1 MFPKR
6 SMGFGL
12 KIKRGLAAFAVLLMC
27 AVQYGCAAY
36 DNFASG
42 FMDEASPDG
51 AFRIG
56 VFEPLTGKDKES
68 GQLERIGIELAHS
81 LYPDVLGRPIELIVS
96 DNRSDIGEARAAA
109 EYLADKGVCI
119 ALGSYRSTLSLAG
132 GEVFSERGIPA
143 ISITNANPL
152 VTNTNEYYFRVR
164 YVEAFQGVA
173 AAKYAAEE
181 LQAGSAAIM
190 REIDNDYAEA
200 LCQSFS
206 DKFISLTGNGEA
218 ITHTSDYE
226 AGTADFAA
234 ELNAIKETG
243 TSVIFVPSSAE
254 AALEI
259 ARQADA
265 LGIGAIFLGT
275 DLWEESEALLKATDS
290 AVLSRMAFSSDY
302 GQNAEQSEL
311 ATIFTRAYKE
321 KFGSDGEPDHAVA
334 LGFDAYMLARD
345 AIERAGE
352 NAGAGAVRG
361 ALASTKSYP
370 GVSGNI
376 TFDEN
381 GDPIKSVS
389 IMRPIDG
396 KFVNIYTAEPN
407 WGPVPPEGP
416 EEADE

>member
-1 MFPKR
+1 
-6 SMGFGL
+6 MGFGL
-12 KIKRGLAAFAVLLMC
+12 KIRRGLAVFAVLLMC
-27 AVQYGCAAY
+27 AAQYGCAAY
-36 DNFASG
+36 DSFTSK
-42 FMDEASPDG
+42 FMDEDAPDG
-51 AFRIG
+51 SVYRIG

-68 GQLERIGIELAHS
+68 GGLERIGIELAYR
-81 LYPDVLGRPIELIVS
+81 LYPDVLGKPIELIIS

-109 EYLADKGVCI
+109 EYLADKGVCV

-152 VTNTNEYYFRVR
+152 VTNTNDYYFRVR

-173 AAKYAAEE
+173 AAKYAVEE
-181 LQAGSAAIM
+181 LRAGSAAIM

-206 DKFISLTGNGEA
+206 DKFISLTGNAEA
-218 ITHTSDYE
+218 IAHTSDYE
-226 AGTADFAA
+226 AGTKDFAA
-234 ELNAIKETG
+234 ELNIIKETG
-243 TSVIFVPSSAE
+243 ASVVFVPASAE

-259 ARQADA
+259 ARQAGA
-265 LGIGAIFLGT
+265 MEISAIFLGT
-275 DLWEESEALLKATDS
+275 DLWEESDALLKATDG
-290 AVLSRMAFSSDY
+290 AILGKMAFSSDY

-311 ATIFTRAYKE
+311 ATIFTRAYE
-321 KFGSDGEPDHAVA
+321 EEFGLGSEPDHAVA

-352 NAGAGAVRG
+352 GAGVAAIRD
-361 ALASTKSYP
+361 ALASTKTFQ

-376 TFDEN
+376 RFDEN

-407 WGPVPPEGP
+407 WGSVAPA
-416 EEADE
+416 EAAE